1 MTEHD
6 LDALASDIL
15 DGLLPAEDAA
25 DALRDPTV
33 ARRVEE
39 MRSAQALLRSVPAP
53 DPHRREGAIAAAME
67 AADGADVH
75 PSPVGAPGPGPR
87 PAAPAAVGDLAA
99 HRARPRPGPRRSA
112 STWLAAAAVILVVLA
127 FGGLIA
133 SAQFGSDD
141 DTDMSAAEESTGGEA
156 RDATASDDGDETAS
170 EAAPTT
176 TAPPTGQ
183 ASPAPRPDES
193 AEADS
198 GSALAAEEG
207 VVDLGAADSIDQLA
221 ERARTRVDAF
231 ASSASGD
238 GPSDTEGLGDA
249 ANRLALTSCELP
261 AEELPAGARLEAV
274 ATATLDGDPVTVWLI
289 SDGGTERM
297 VVLDAACG
305 VVGHRTLG

>member
-6 LDALASDIL
+6 LDALASDLL
-15 DGLLPAEDAA
+15 DGLLPADEAA
-25 DALRDPTV
+25 DALRDPAV

-53 DPHRREGAIAAAME
+53 DPHRREAAIAAALE
-67 AADGADVH
+67 AADRADAH
-75 PSPVGAPGPGPR
+75 PSPAAAPGPR
-87 PAAPAAVGDLAA
+87 PAVPAEVRYLAA
-99 HRARPRPGPRRSA
+99 HRARPRPEPRRNA

-127 FGGLIA
+127 FGGLIV
-133 SAQFGSDD
+133 STQVGSDD
-141 DTDMSAAEESTGGEA
+141 DADTSAAELSTGAEE
-156 RDATASDDGDETAS
+156 RDATASDDGGEAAS

-183 ASPAPRPDES
+183 AAPAPSDES

-207 VVDLGAADSIDQLA
+207 VLDLGAADSVDQLA
-221 ERARTRVDAF
+221 ERARIRVDAL
-231 ASSASGD
+231 APSASGD
-238 GPSDTEGLGDA
+238 ETLDAEGLGDA
-249 ANRLALTSCELP
+249 ASRLALTGCELP
-261 AEELPAGARLEAV
+261 AEELPAGATLEVV
-274 ATATLDGDPVTVWLI
+274 ATATLDGDPVTVWLF

-305 VVGHRTLG
+305 VVGRRTLG